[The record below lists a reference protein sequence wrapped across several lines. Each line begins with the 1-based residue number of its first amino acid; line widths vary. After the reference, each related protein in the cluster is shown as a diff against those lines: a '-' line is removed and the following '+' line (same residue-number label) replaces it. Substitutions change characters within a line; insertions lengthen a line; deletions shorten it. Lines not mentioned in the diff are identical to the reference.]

1 MSNVVKR
8 STQMDSQRLHLDTLI
23 TVLYCWSVALMTLTH
38 WYCCCRQLLHGSQDN
53 GKLESSRKIYNMH

>member
-38 WYCCCRQLLHGSQDN
+38 WYCCCRQLLVAKTMEN
-53 GKLESSRKIYNMH
+53 WKVVGKSITCTE